1 MISAFQ
7 IYLDP
12 SVLWKYSKYILIKNT
27 NPEEGQVTSKV
38 LIKTDV

>member
-27 NPEEGQVTSKV
+27 NPEGQVTSEV
-38 LIKTDV
+38 SIKTDV